1 MSDDPGEQGVIHR
14 LLSSRPALAAPPVD
28 AGSDD
33 ACVLEDGL
41 VVSTDAF
48 VAGVHWDDRWS
59 AADVGWRV
67 VAASVS
73 DLGAMGVRP
82 DWLTLALA
90 LPRPLAVGWL
100 DGFCAGL
107 GEALARFHVRLV
119 GGDTLRAPV
128 PMVSVT
134 VGGHSVHHV
143 PRSGGRPGDLI
154 WITGRPG
161 LAALGFHT
169 QPNAALLRPQPPVGL
184 GVALGE
190 NGLATAMM
198 DLSDGLATDLPRLCA
213 ASGVGARVRPHALP
227 PLPGCPAALDMLALQ
242 VAFGD
247 DYELLFTTAPE
258 HAPVVRALA
267 AAHGTAATA
276 VGVLTDGAAVELE
289 GCPWPAPA
297 FTHFGAQCPTDNPA
311 SPPPEA
317 PC

>member
-1 MSDDPGEQGVIHR
+1 MSDDPGEQRVIHR
-14 LLSSRPALAAPPVD
+14 LLSSRPALATPPVD

-33 ACVLEDGL
+33 ACVLEDGT

-90 LPRPLAVGWL
+90 LPRPVQTGWL
-100 DGFCAGL
+100 DGFCEGL
-107 GEALARFHVRLV
+107 GEALARFQVRLV
-119 GGDTLRAPV
+119 GGDTLRGPV
-128 PMVSVT
+128 QMASVT
-134 VGGHSVHHV
+134 VGGRSPRHV

-154 WITGRPG
+154 WVTGRPG
-161 LAALGFHT
+161 LAALGFRT
-169 QPNAALLRPQPPVGL
+169 MPNAALLRPQPPVAL
-184 GVALGE
+184 GVALCE

-198 DLSDGLATDLPRLCA
+198 DLSDGIAADLRRLCA
-213 ASGVGARVRPHALP
+213 ASGVGAIVQPGSLP
-227 PLPGCPAALDMLALQ
+227 ALPGCPATIDVLALQ

-247 DYELLFTTAPE
+247 DYELLFTSAPV
-258 HAPVVRALA
+258 HAPVIRALA
-267 AAHGTAATA
+267 AAHGTTATK
-276 VGVLTDGAAVELE
+276 VGVLTEDKTVALDGR
-289 GCPWPAPA
+289 PWPSTG
-297 FTHFGAQCPTDNPA
+297 FSHFGSTA
-311 SPPPEA
+311 SKPWEA